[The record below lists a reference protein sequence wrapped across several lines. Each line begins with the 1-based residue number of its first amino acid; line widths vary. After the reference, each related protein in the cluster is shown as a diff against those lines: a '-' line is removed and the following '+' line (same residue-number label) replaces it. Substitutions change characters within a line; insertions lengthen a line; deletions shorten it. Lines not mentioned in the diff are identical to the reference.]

1 MARYLQF
8 TPPLHGLLQ
17 GFAIA
22 PLVSRLG
29 IRGASEL
36 GTLVP
41 ALCYPLWGSAWLVP
55 GKLRRAAVY
64 GTVQVLGVNT
74 WMVMSKLGTEARM
87 MNALPEGVG
96 KGELSAAI
104 SSLQMAVNV
113 SSAGNL
119 DILDLGIS
127 DELSAALRP
136 GGHVAGGGEAVR
148 IFHAA
153 AGVAAVAAAAARLGE
168 LRHWRRLVLRTMAV
182 PPRGPTRTQR
192 GRGGGLTANA
202 PPCE

>member
-113 SSAGNL
+113 SSAGNV
-119 DILDLGIS
+119 DIFDLGIS
-127 DELSAALRP
+127 DDLSAS
-136 GGHVAGGGEAVR
+136 VAVR
-148 IFHAA
+148 WSCGRWRGGCSHFSCGRRRGCRRRCGCEARGITSLAA
-153 AGVAAVAAAAARLGE
+153 PCSACHGCASARP
-168 LRHWRRLVLRTMAV
+168 HPNPA
-182 PPRGPTRTQR
+182 PPRWRADSQ
-192 GRGGGLTANA
+192 
-202 PPCE
+202 

>member
-1 MARYLQF
+1 MGWSPQEMARYLQF

-127 DELSAALRP
+127 DYLTPKRCGQVVMWPVAGRLFAFFMRPPAWLPSPLRLRGSGNYVIGGALFCVSWLCLRTAPPEPSAAEVE
-136 GGHVAGGGEAVR
+136 G
-148 IFHAA
+148 
-153 AGVAAVAAAAARLGE
+153 
-168 LRHWRRLVLRTMAV
+168 
-182 PPRGPTRTQR
+182 
-192 GRGGGLTANA
+192 
-202 PPCE
+202 